1 MGSCRILPQLILAL
15 AVAVPSHCDDTYSVA
30 MVWPHGGQGYDSVV
44 DGKVVFDDVYINQ
57 TQQDGRVPMIPCS
70 SSAVNGS
77 YRSRSIV
84 LPVFHGWPF
93 EVESRNPKIGTGA
106 RVLGDWSADVFFGRF
121 ESSDVD
127 PDGNIYTWAPAMER
141 KYRFVGDGGWCSPG
155 HMSIP
160 LDFRTVGDNGK
171 SNRPSQIRGAAL
183 GGVHAV
189 LAVRFN
195 YFNTNLNPGDPGFDK
210 PIRVTTEFRTSR
222 FPIQRHCTTRDN
234 GVDNKDEAAALPPP
248 RDIFR
253 PPARE
258 INKMHVGIGV
268 GAGFCTIIL
277 LYSFFR
283 WAGGRNKL
291 KPMKPSTSPDVGRY
305 ESASIHASSTQR
317 NTSLRAPSPVHIDQP
332 ARLVFTHHVVQPPPP
347 TYESPPRY
355 EDVVSQRPP
364 PV

>member
-1 MGSCRILPQLILAL
+1 
-15 AVAVPSHCDDTYSVA
+15 

-210 PIRVTTEFRTSR
+210 PIRVTTEVRRSPFGPFSAKSDMQKCFRVQFRTSR
-222 FPIQRHCTTRDN
+222 FPIQRYCTTRDN

-248 RDIFR
+248 RDISR

-355 EDVVSQRPP
+355 EDAVSQRPP